1 MLMCVNDC
9 TSSTLQSLASFVT
22 RYKSYNDLRCIL
34 LALSRTHQLPDTMLR
49 FAVSKA
55 ATVTLRPALCAT
67 APRAVVATAFQQP
80 QQRFFSAKEDEE
92 IVKVVLADSLEWAL
106 SSPPPI
112 HQFDEPPIV
121 VEIAEA

>member
-1 MLMCVNDC
+1 
-9 TSSTLQSLASFVT
+9 
-22 RYKSYNDLRCIL
+22 
-34 LALSRTHQLPDTMLR
+34 MLR
-49 FAVSKA
+49 FAVSKV
-55 ATVTLRPALCAT
+55 ATVALRPAVCAA
-67 APRAVVATAFQQP
+67 APRAAAATAFQQ
-80 QQRFFSAKEDEE
+80 QQRSMSGKGEDEE

>member
-1 MLMCVNDC
+1 
-9 TSSTLQSLASFVT
+9 
-22 RYKSYNDLRCIL
+22 
-34 LALSRTHQLPDTMLR
+34 MLR
-49 FAVSKA
+49 FAVSKVA
-55 ATVTLRPALCAT
+55 RVALRPAVSAA
-67 APRAVVATAFQQP
+67 APRAVVAATTALPPQ

-92 IVKVVLADSLEWAL
+92 VVKVVLADSLEWAL

>member
-1 MLMCVNDC
+1 
-9 TSSTLQSLASFVT
+9 
-22 RYKSYNDLRCIL
+22 
-34 LALSRTHQLPDTMLR
+34 MLR
-49 FAVSKA
+49 FTVSKV
-55 ATVTLRPALCAT
+55 ATVALRPAVCAA
-67 APRAVVATAFQQP
+67 APRAAAATAVQQ
-80 QQRFFSAKEDEE
+80 QQRFFSGKEDEE

>member
-1 MLMCVNDC
+1 
-9 TSSTLQSLASFVT
+9 
-22 RYKSYNDLRCIL
+22 
-34 LALSRTHQLPDTMLR
+34 MLR
-49 FAVSKA
+49 YAVSKV
-55 ATVTLRPALCAT
+55 ATVALRPAVCAA
-67 APRAVVATAFQQP
+67 APRAAVATAVQQ

-92 IVKVVLADSLEWAL
+92 VVKVVLADSLEWAL